1 MLPDYLMPCPPAC
14 LSIMTNAGALL
25 VITIGPAIT
34 ITLGAT
40 LLWGLM
46 YGRGASGSRA
56 PGQRGVIPLKG
67 QSEKFFFSHI
77 YNKSEHPMQKMY
89 ILSTIDGKTN
99 VRVIYFPVVREI
111 TILFVTE
118 LFFKVASTYRIT
130 PSISLRD

>member
-1 MLPDYLMPCPPAC
+1 
-14 LSIMTNAGALL
+14 
-25 VITIGPAIT
+25 
-34 ITLGAT
+34 
-40 LLWGLM
+40 
-46 YGRGASGSRA
+46 
-56 PGQRGVIPLKG
+56 
-67 QSEKFFFSHI
+67 
-77 YNKSEHPMQKMY
+77 MQKMY